1 MICIKMINP
10 RTLQKSV
17 IDSAKDFKIVL
28 ITGARQVGKTT
39 LLKNLAE
46 SGRNYVSLDDP
57 EERRLASEEPKLFF
71 QLHELPIIIDEVQYA
86 PKIFPYLKL
95 LADNSE
101 ARGRIWLTG
110 SQQFQMMRQITESLA
125 GRVAVLDLMGLSH
138 AEAIGNGKTQKPFIP
153 KPNFKTSATPVSAP
167 KIFEAVWR
175 GSFPQ
180 IRLGSARS
188 WRIFYES
195 YLRTYI
201 ERDVRQLSQIGDE
214 LAFLS
219 FLKVAA
225 ARTAQALN
233 YAELARDADISP
245 ITAKKWISILC
256 ASGITYL
263 LQPYY
268 KNITKRLVKAPKL
281 YFCDTG
287 LCAFLCAWNSPET
300 LANGAM
306 AGAIFETFVVME
318 ILKSHRHNGNEPQ
331 LFYVRDNNNLEID
344 LLIEQNGTLF
354 PVEIK
359 KTGNPEPAMIQAFEK
374 FRNTGIDNLGYGA
387 LVCMCD
393 RPRPINKTACAVP
406 VWTI

>member
-1 MICIKMINP
+1 MMIS
-10 RTLQKSV
+10 RTLKKSV
-17 IDSAKDFKIVL
+17 LAAAKDFKIVL
-28 ITGARQVGKTT
+28 VTGARQVGKTT

-46 SGRNYVSLDDP
+46 TGRHYVSLDDP
-57 EERRLASEEPKLFF
+57 EERRLANEEPNLFF

-86 PKIFPYLKL
+86 PKLFPYLKM
-95 LADNSE
+95 LADDSA
-101 ARGRIWLTG
+101 ARGKIWLTG
-110 SQQFQMMRQITESLA
+110 SQQFQLMQQITESLA
-125 GRVAVLDLMGLSH
+125 GRVAVLDLMGLSL
-138 AEAIGNGKTQKPFIP
+138 AEAAERGATQKPFVP
-153 KPNFKTSATPVSAP
+153 KASFKTTATPVAAP

-180 IRLGSARS
+180 ARLGSARS
-188 WRIFYES
+188 WRVFYES

-214 LAFLS
+214 LAFLR

-225 ARTAQALN
+225 ARTAQTLN

-245 ITAKKWISILC
+245 LSAKKWISILC

-268 KNITKRLVKAPKL
+268 KNITKRIVKAPKL

-287 LCAFLCAWNSPET
+287 LCAFLCAWTSPET

-306 AGAIFETFVVME
+306 AGAIFETFAVME
-318 ILKSHRHNGNEPQ
+318 ILKSHRHNGIEPQ
-331 LFYVRDNNNLEID
+331 LFYVRDNNALEID

-359 KTGNPEPAMIQAFEK
+359 KTGNPDPAMVKTFEK
-374 FRNTGIDNLGYGA
+374 FKNTGIDNLGYGA
-387 LVCMCD
+387 LVCLCD
-393 RPRPINKTACAVP
+393 KPRPLTKTVAAVP
-406 VWTI
+406 VWTL